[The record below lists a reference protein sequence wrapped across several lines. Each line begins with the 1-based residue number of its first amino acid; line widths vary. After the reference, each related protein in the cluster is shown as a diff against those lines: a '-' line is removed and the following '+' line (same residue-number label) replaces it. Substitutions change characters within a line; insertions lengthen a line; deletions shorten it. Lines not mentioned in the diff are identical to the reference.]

1 MPVADHDHDHDHE
14 PDPFEERF
22 ADALRNTGTAFGAD
36 GTDRQDLAARGE
48 AHGRRMRSRR
58 RVAVAGTA
66 AAVALV
72 GLGGA
77 LLLPGG
83 QGGGGRQQTA
93 AASPPSPSLSPSAP
107 TAPQAPMSADDIVRT
122 LEKLLPEG
130 GISSEGGHVTDHG
143 SYAGAVYDDGRG
155 KAAITVSLDRVQ
167 PGSRE
172 ARQITQCPDKLF
184 VAYDACTTTKLSDGS
199 VLMLL
204 KGYEYPNSRSGT
216 KRWTAE
222 LVTPAGGHVG
232 VQEWNAAAEKGSPV
246 TRKQPPLDLGQLT
259 ALVTAHEW
267 RTAADAMPLD
277 KRSPAGP
284 DTTPA
289 TPRGSISATLTALV
303 PDGLKI
309 VSKSPPDDDQFGY
322 LVLDDGRG
330 RSLVQ
335 VNVQPGMQD
344 VEDQLF
350 GSDAK
355 VLPDGTKVALRKQ
368 SGDKGISGIVWW
380 SVDTIRPDGL
390 RVVISAFNSGAQN
403 TPATREEPV
412 LTMEQ
417 MEAIA
422 TDRTWLTLG

>member
-1 MPVADHDHDHDHE
+1 
-14 PDPFEERF
+14 
-22 ADALRNTGTAFGAD
+22 
-36 GTDRQDLAARGE
+36 
-48 AHGRRMRSRR
+48 
-58 RVAVAGTA
+58 
-66 AAVALV
+66 
-72 GLGGA
+72 
-77 LLLPGG
+77 
-83 QGGGGRQQTA
+83 
-93 AASPPSPSLSPSAP
+93 
-107 TAPQAPMSADDIVRT
+107 MSAGDIVRT
-122 LEKLLPEG
+122 LERLVPEG
-130 GISSEGGHVTDHG
+130 KFSNEGGRDTDHW

-155 KAAITVSLDRVQ
+155 KAAVTVTLNRVR

-172 ARQITQCPDKLF
+172 AHQITQCPDKLF
-184 VAYDACTTTKLSDGS
+184 IAYDACTTTKLTDGS
-199 VLMLL
+199 LLMLL

-232 VQEWNAAAEKGSPV
+232 VQEWNAAAEKDSPV
-246 TRKQPPLDLGQLT
+246 TRKQPPFDLDRLT
-259 ALVTAHEW
+259 TLVTAHEW
-267 RTAADAMPLD
+267 RTAVDALPLD

-284 DTTPA
+284 DATPA
-289 TPRGSISATLTALV
+289 TPRGSIPATLAALV

-322 LVLDDGRG
+322 LVLDDGKG
-330 RSLVQ
+330 KSLVQ

-355 VLPDGTKVALRKQ
+355 VLPDGTKVATRKQ
-368 SGDKGISGIVWW
+368 RGEKGVPGIVWW
-380 SVDTIRPDGL
+380 SVDTIRPDGR

-403 TPATREEPV
+403 TPATREAPV

-422 TDRTWLTLG
+422 TDRAWLTLG

>member
-1 MPVADHDHDHDHE
+1 MPVADHDHDHE
-14 PDPFEERF
+14 PDTFEERF
-22 ADALRNTGTAFGAD
+22 ADALRHTGTTFGTD
-36 GTDRQDLAARGE
+36 GTDRQDLVARGE

-58 RVAVAGTA
+58 LAAVAGTA

-83 QGGGGRQQTA
+83 QGEGGRQQA
-93 AASPPSPSLSPSAP
+93 AADGPPPRSVSA
-107 TAPQAPMSADDIVRT
+107 APRTVMSADDIVRT

-130 GISSEGGHVTDHG
+130 RLSSKDDHGTAHG
-143 SYAGAVYDDGRG
+143 SYAQVVYDDGRG
-155 KAAITVSLDRVQ
+155 RAALVVSLDRVR

-172 ARQITQCPDKLF
+172 ARQTTQCPDKLF
-184 VAYDACTTTKLSDGS
+184 TAYDACTTTKLPDGS
-199 VLMLL
+199 ALMLL

-216 KRWTAE
+216 KRWTAD
-222 LVTPAGGHVG
+222 LVTPAGGHVS
-232 VQEWNAAAEKGSPV
+232 VQEWNAAAEKDSPV
-246 TRKQPPLDLGQLT
+246 TRKQPPLDLDQLT
-259 ALVTAHEW
+259 TLVTAHEW
-267 RTAADAMPLD
+267 RTAVDALPVD
-277 KRSPAGP
+277 EHSRAEP

-289 TPRGSISATLTALV
+289 APRGSIPATLAALV
-303 PDGLKI
+303 PDGLEV

-322 LVLDDGRG
+322 VVLDDGRG

-350 GSDAK
+350 GPDAK
-355 VLPDGTKVALRKQ
+355 VLPDGTKVATRKQ
-368 SGDKGISGIVWW
+368 PGEKGIPGIVWW
-380 SVDTIRPDGL
+380 SVDTLRPDGR

-403 TPATREEPV
+403 TPATREAPV

-417 MEAIA
+417 LEAIA
-422 TDRTWLTLG
+422 TDRKWLTLG